1 MFSQI
6 MNSIMSKRDPA
17 SMSNMR
23 SDLNFFLEKNGD
35 TDVVD
40 GMLVTM

>member
-23 SDLNFFLEKNGD
+23 SDFNFFFLENGD
-35 TDVVD
+35 TDVD
-40 GMLVTM
+40 DDMLMTV

>member
-23 SDLNFFLEKNGD
+23 SDFNFFFLKNGD
-35 TDVVD
+35 IDVGD
-40 GMLVTM
+40 GMLTSV